1 MANLE
6 SKVLT
11 DPMAK
16 QLQALATR
24 Q

>member
-16 QLQALATR
+16 QLQALATW